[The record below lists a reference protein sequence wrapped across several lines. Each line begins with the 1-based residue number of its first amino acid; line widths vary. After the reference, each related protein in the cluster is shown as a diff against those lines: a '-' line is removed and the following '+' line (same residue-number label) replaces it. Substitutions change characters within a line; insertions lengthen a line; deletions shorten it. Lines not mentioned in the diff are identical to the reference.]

1 MGIETH
7 LASPTSLI
15 AREPPPIAKC
25 RGFHRV
31 CGGTCAAKRIRMDRR
46 ILFITSFL
54 LACSPAPDHF
64 EGGIEPDGGASDA
77 PSFAFSD
84 AMADVKPAE
93 AGSCEAPDMLVI
105 LDRSESMSS
114 MVGTQ
119 GSRISLAISAIEKI
133 TAAPTDT
140 ALRFGFQTLP
150 AIGGAECSTQLVVPM
165 GAGNGAAITS
175 ALGAMSPQLDFGTP
189 IGGALTSALATLA
202 KNKDPNRKQF
212 VLLVTDGGECC
223 SCNTNDYDVG
233 IAQQLAA
240 AGVQTFVVGFG
251 GDDDPVLLN
260 DLACAGRTASNFAT
274 SCACT
279 NGACNASTSINA
291 QTTPLYFKAS
301 DGTGLK
307 QALASIANQTCCG
320 CNVSPN

>member
-1 MGIETH
+1 
-7 LASPTSLI
+7 
-15 AREPPPIAKC
+15 
-25 RGFHRV
+25 
-31 CGGTCAAKRIRMDRR
+31 MDRR
-46 ILFITSFL
+46 HIFIMTTTFL
-54 LACSPAPDHF
+54 LACSPAPDRF
-64 EGGIEPDGGASDA
+64 EGGIEADAANDGPG
-77 PSFAFSD
+77 FAFAD
-84 AMADVKPAE
+84 ARPDVTPPD

-114 MVGTQ
+114 AVGMQ
-119 GSRISLAISAIEKI
+119 GTRISLAISAIQKI

-140 ALRFGFQTLP
+140 AIRFGFQTLP

-165 GAGNGAAITS
+165 GSGNGVAISTS
-175 ALGAMSPQLDFGTP
+175 LTTMNPQLDYGTP
-189 IGGALTSALATLA
+189 IGGALTSALSTLA
-202 KNKDPNRKQF
+202 KVKDPNRKQY

-240 AGVQTFVVGFG
+240 AGVETFVVGFG

-260 DLACAGRTASNFAT
+260 DLACAGHTATNFAT

-279 NGACNASTSINA
+279 NGACKASTSINA
-291 QTTPLYFKAS
+291 TTTPLYFKAS

>member
-1 MGIETH
+1 
-7 LASPTSLI
+7 
-15 AREPPPIAKC
+15 
-25 RGFHRV
+25 
-31 CGGTCAAKRIRMDRR
+31 MDRS
-46 ILFITSFL
+46 IFFVAFL
-54 LACSPAPDHF
+54 VACSPALPPDHW
-64 EGGIEPDGGASDA
+64 EAGTPDEAGSDA
-77 PSFAFSD
+77 TPTFVFAD
-84 AMADVKPAE
+84 AMPDVKPAE
-93 AGSCEAPDMLVI
+93 AGTCEAPNMLVI

-114 MVGTQ
+114 PVGTQ

-165 GAGNGAAITS
+165 GSGNGAAITS
-175 ALGAMSPQLDFGTP
+175 ALGTMNPQLDFGTP
-189 IGGALTSALATLA
+189 IGGALTSALATFS
-202 KNKDPNRKQF
+202 KNKDPERKQY

-233 IAQQLAA
+233 IAQQLYA
-240 AGVQTFVVGFG
+240 AGVETFVVGFG

-260 DLACAGRTASNFAT
+260 DLACAGHTASNFAT

-279 NGACNASTSINA
+279 NGACKASASINA
-291 QTTPLYFKAS
+291 TTTPLYFKAS

-307 QALASIANQTCCG
+307 QALASIANETCCG